1 MRQIGS
7 LAALIVA
14 IQSVSMNEPYD
25 VMAPTHDR
33 ARRDAALAKLRREDP
48 VHWDEKNEWWLIT
61 RHADLREV
69 SREPARFS
77 SEPKGAWHAFEAHF
91 SMQAM
96 DGEPHQRH
104 RSLVNSAFTPRMV
117 SGLGERARTFA
128 DDAIDALGN
137 RDHGEFVRE
146 LAVPVPMRIIAEMLG
161 VRDDRLDDFRRW
173 TDATVA
179 VAGGPMTPEQ
189 TEQTYACL
197 GEFHAWLAEEVER
210 RRIEPADDL
219 ISRLLV
225 ADAAGEI
232 HFRGED
238 NHERLASSEVTD
250 FAMFLLIAGNETT
263 RNAISQGMLTLFENP
278 GERERLLENPDLWQ
292 TAAGEV
298 LRWTTPVR
306 AMRRV
311 AMEES
316 ELGGKTIREGDS
328 VVLVY
333 ASGNRDEEVFTD
345 PDQFR
350 VDRTP
355 NDFLSLGFGPHY
367 CLGANLAQLE
377 IRIVLERILQR
388 LPRIR
393 LAQGASARQTK
404 SALIDGLEELPVEW

>member
-1 MRQIGS
+1 MDER
-7 LAALIVA
+7 
-14 IQSVSMNEPYD
+14 YD

-33 ARRDAALAKLRREDP
+33 ATRDAALAHLRREDP
-48 VHWDEKNEWWLIT
+48 VHWDEENQWWLIT
-61 RHADLREV
+61 RHEDLREV
-69 SREPARFS
+69 SRNPSRFS

-104 RSLVNSAFTPRMV
+104 RSIVNSAFTPRMV
-117 SGLGERARTFA
+117 SGLGERALAFA
-128 DDAIDALGN
+128 DEAIDALQG
-137 RDHGEFVRE
+137 RDHGEFVTE

-189 TEQTYACL
+189 TEKTYACL

-210 RRIEPADDL
+210 RRLEPADDL
-219 ISRLLV
+219 LSRLLL

-232 HFRGED
+232 HFRGEENQD
-238 NHERLASSEVTD
+238 RLASSEVTD

-278 GERERLLENPDLWQ
+278 DERERLMAHPELWH

-311 AMEES
+311 AMEEA
-316 ELGGKTIREGDS
+316 ELRGKTIREGES

-333 ASGNRDEEVFTD
+333 ASGNRDEEVFTN
-345 PDQFR
+345 PHEFR
-350 VDRTP
+350 VDRDP

-367 CLGANLAQLE
+367 CLGANLARLE
-377 IRIVLERILQR
+377 IKIVLERILQR
-388 LPRIR
+388 LPAIR
-393 LAQGASARQTK
+393 MASGAKPVQTQ
-404 SALIDGLEELPVEW
+404 SALIDGLDELPIEW

>member
-1 MRQIGS
+1 MEAEERS
-7 LAALIVA
+7 IVMEA
-14 IQSVSMNEPYD
+14 YD
-25 VMAPTHDR
+25 VMEPIHDR
-33 ARRDAALAKLRREDP
+33 AERDAALERLRREDP
-48 VHWDEKNEWWLIT
+48 VHWDERNEWWLVT
-61 RHADLREV
+61 RHADVREV
-69 SREPARFS
+69 SRDPARFS

-117 SGLGERARTFA
+117 RGLGERALAFA
-128 DDAIDALGN
+128 DEAIDALHG
-137 RDHGEFVRE
+137 RDHGEFVQE

-179 VAGGPMTPEQ
+179 VAGGPMTDE
-189 TEQTYACL
+189 EMARTYECL
-197 GEFHAWLAEEVER
+197 GEFHGWLAEEVER
-210 RRIEPADDL
+210 RQREPADDL
-219 ISRLLV
+219 ISRLLA

-232 HFRGED
+232 DFRGD
-238 NHERLASSEVTD
+238 HARLESSEVTD

-263 RNAISQGMLTLFENP
+263 RNALSQGMLTLFQHP
-278 GERERLLENPDLWQ
+278 AERERLVENPQLWSL
-292 TAAGEV
+292 AAGEI

-311 AMEES
+311 AMVDTQ
-316 ELGGKTIREGDS
+316 LGGKAIREGES
-328 VVLVY
+328 VVMVY
-333 ASGNRDEEVFTD
+333 ASANRDAEVFD
-345 PDQFR
+345 APGEFR
-350 VDRTP
+350 VDRAP

-377 IRIVLERILQR
+377 IRIVLERILER

-393 LAQGASARQTK
+393 LADGGEPREMV
-404 SALIDGLEELPVEW
+404 SALMDGLESMPVEW